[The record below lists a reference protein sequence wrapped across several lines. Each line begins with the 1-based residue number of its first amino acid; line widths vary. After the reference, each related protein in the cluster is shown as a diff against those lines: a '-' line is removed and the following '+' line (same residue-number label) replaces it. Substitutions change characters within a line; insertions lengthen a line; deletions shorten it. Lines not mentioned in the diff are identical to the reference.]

1 MRHVSQCR
9 VRQELEIYQIMAS
22 YTAVRSPRGRSC
34 DFFSNKINL
43 FPIMKNNKYSSS
55 SVKLDTHV
63 RKEHE

>member
-1 MRHVSQCR
+1 MRHISQCR
-9 VRQELEIYQIMAS
+9 VRQELEIYQLMAS

-34 DFFSNKINL
+34 DSSSNKINL

-63 RKEHE
+63 RKERE